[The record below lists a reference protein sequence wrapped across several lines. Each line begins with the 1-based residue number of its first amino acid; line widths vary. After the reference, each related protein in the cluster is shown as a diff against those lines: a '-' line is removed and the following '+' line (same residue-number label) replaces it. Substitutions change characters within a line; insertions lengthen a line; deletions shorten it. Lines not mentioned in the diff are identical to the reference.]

1 MKPKTSTTSKPSA
14 AKREPDW
21 LDWED
26 SILNHCRN
34 LETLAELLAHTGR
47 NNIAPVTM
55 VNDTGG
61 LMKEELARLKQQV
74 QARPGRGA
82 K

>member
-1 MKPKTSTTSKPSA
+1 MKSKTSTTGKPSA
-14 AKREPDW
+14 AKRETDW
-21 LDWED
+21 QAWED
-26 SILNHCRN
+26 ALLNHCCN
-34 LETLAELLAHTGR
+34 LEALAELLAHTGR
-47 NNIAPVTM
+47 NGIAPVTM

-61 LMKEELARLKQQV
+61 LMKEELARLRKRV